1 MLGSRD
7 PTTCVRYA
15 PSGRSGGRSEIFKP
29 LAKVVGAT
37 TGEVTGGAT
46 VAADGATTGDVAGGA
61 TVAADGAT
69 TGDVAGGA
77 TVAATA
83 DLSMA
88 GSTAKTTVGK
98 IMTNK
103 VIPKDFRIRVVIAL
117 TPRAF
122 DARIRS
128 RPSTQVA

>member
-37 TGEVTGGAT
+37 EVTGGAT
-46 VAADGATTGDVAGGA
+46 VAADGATTGDVTGGA
-61 TVAADGAT
+61 TVTADGAT

-77 TVAATA
+77 TVAAPA

-88 GSTAKTTVGK
+88 GSTAKPTVGK
-98 IMTNK
+98 IMKNK

-122 DARIRS
+122 DVRIRS

>member
-1 MLGSRD
+1 M
-7 PTTCVRYA
+7 RYA
-15 PSGRSGGRSEIFKP
+15 PSGKSGGRWDTLKP
-29 LAKVVGAT
+29 LAKLVGAT
-37 TGEVTGGAT
+37 EVAGGAT
-46 VAADGATTGDVAGGA
+46 VGADGATTGDVAGGA
-61 TVAADGAT
+61 TVAAP
-69 TGDVAGGA
+69 V
-77 TVAATA
+77 

-88 GSTAKTTVGK
+88 GSRAKTTVGK
-98 IMTNK
+98 IAASK

>member
-1 MLGSRD
+1 M
-7 PTTCVRYA
+7 RYA

-37 TGEVTGGAT
+37 TGDVT
-46 VAADGATTGDVAGGA
+46 GGA

>member
-1 MLGSRD
+1 M
-7 PTTCVRYA
+7 RYA
-15 PSGRSGGRSEIFKP
+15 PSGKSGGRSEIFKP

-37 TGEVTGGAT
+37 E
-46 VAADGATTGDVAGGA
+46 VAGGA

-69 TGDVAGGA
+69 TVDVAGGANVAADGATTGDIAGGA
-77 TVAATA
+77 TVAAPVN
-83 DLSMA
+83 LSMA

-98 IMTNK
+98 ITTNK